1 MRGQQGIHV
10 KLMERRAVVAD
21 LTRRQPLQCT
31 QHRFGIGAAVGLRQP
46 DDDIGPCR
54 GETVPLGQQRLG

>member
-1 MRGQQGIHV
+1 
-10 KLMERRAVVAD
+10 VVAD